1 MKINEKQA
9 AQLEYVRD
17 LPDDRIDTSDAPE
30 VLDWSNAKRGLLYEP
45 VKQDINL
52 QLDEYVIDW
61 FKERYQESA
70 ERDEAI
76 NKALMDHIRAQ
87 MFPKRKHSQ
96 EHVPQ
101 EAGN

>member
-61 FKERYQESA
+61 FKERHQESA

-87 MFPKRKHSQ
+87 MFLKRKHSQ
-96 EHVPQ
+96 EHMPQ